1 MESSTSVERPRKR
14 RAINACIACRTSKVR
29 CDGRQPCARCDRND
43 AVCQYRSHDVTV
55 PDPIISTTRIERLEA
70 EVEHLKSL
78 LHDLTP
84 RQVQRDPQS
93 AATGIRTQHDRSETR
108 GLMNTRPHLEA
119 NAVEKGVVSYDD
131 AFAWFAS
138 FFAGSHYLVPIF
150 SDSNDGI
157 TSVASRSAFLFDA
170 IVSVGCRAEQG
181 FNSPTFRQLQS
192 GLREHLTS
200 LLITCEQPS
209 LEAVQAITLMAAYSE
224 NGYMLISLALRFAAQ
239 LGLHKA
245 TDQLLAMH
253 HNQDLPGTEER
264 ELYRLQRVWH
274 GICNLELL

>member
-1 MESSTSVERPRKR
+1 MESSISVERPRKR
-14 RAINACIACRTSKVR
+14 RAINACLACRTSKVR

-43 AVCQYRSHDVTV
+43 AACQYRSHDVAI
-55 PDPIISTTRIERLEA
+55 PDPVTSIVRIERLEA

-84 RQVQRDPQS
+84 QRDPHLP
-93 AATGIRTQHDRSETR
+93 ATGFRTQHDVPETR

-119 NAVEKGVVSYDD
+119 NAVEKGVVSHDD
-131 AFAWFAS
+131 AFAWFTS
-138 FFAGSHYLVPIF
+138 FFAGCHYLVPIF
-150 SDSNDGI
+150 SESTDVI

-200 LLITCEQPS
+200 LLVTCEQPS

-224 NGYMLISLALRFAAQ
+224 NGYMLIALALRFATQ
-239 LGLHKA
+239 LGLHTA

-264 ELYRLQRVWH
+264 GLYRLQRVWH